1 MSYRGEVVIINYE
14 ILLNEYINK
23 SMRRKL
29 TKREEKILD
38 KLHDWYDN
46 HTFNEEFWAN
56 YKIGD

>member
-1 MSYRGEVVIINYE
+1 MIINYE

>member
-1 MSYRGEVVIINYE
+1 MVIHYE

-23 SMRRKL
+23 EMTKGL
-29 TKREEKILD
+29 NKREEKMLD

-46 HTFNEEFWAN
+46 HTLSEEFWAN